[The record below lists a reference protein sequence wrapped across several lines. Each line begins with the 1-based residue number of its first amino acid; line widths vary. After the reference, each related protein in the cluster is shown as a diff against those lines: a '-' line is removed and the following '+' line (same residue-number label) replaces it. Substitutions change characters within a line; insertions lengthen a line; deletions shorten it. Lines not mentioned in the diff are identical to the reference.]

1 VITTYIY
8 YNIIIVF
15 YCTYFIPRMYR
26 NPSGYDCTNHRM
38 KYFITRFERH
48 YYHRV
53 RVSRIKK
60 IHIIKISYYA
70 SREPETKSAARKRFE
85 LKYIDNFYIFFH
97 PYILLYRYVLQCSGK
112 HRTFC
117 CRYFSSY
124 IT

>member
-1 VITTYIY
+1 
-8 YNIIIVF
+8 
-15 YCTYFIPRMYR
+15 MYR

-85 LKYIDNFYIFFH
+85 LKYIDNFYFFSPIYIYYYIGTSCNVAGNTGHFAADIFL
-97 PYILLYRYVLQCSGK
+97 PI
-112 HRTFC
+112 
-117 CRYFSSY
+117 
-124 IT
+124 